1 MTSSDTQS
9 TCTPPWKRNAT
20 FIRLVHL
27 DGCRDVIAGDVVTTS
42 IVELE
47 HVNRS
52 RLVLTDRRFA
62 GGCVRHDVIVIV
74 ARRFH
79 DICKQDI
86 CVVRC
91 AAVLKRQSL
100 PKRNR
105 IEPAR
110 YNVKSIFVT
119 KFQPMI
125 LSLIMD
131 PHNLT
136 ISMATTRCT
145 YLSFH
150 RISQKWL
157 LFSNAV
163 LSFLSLYPMS
173 RWTWSDFMPGGYK
186 PLLYTQ
192 RKPALA
198 SKSAVFDWPTKYIIP
213 VFVSV
218 SKQLYTTL
226 KILFISQAI

>member
-1 MTSSDTQS
+1 MTSILLSVFLTVRFDSIRYGYILQIQNQHHQTHINLHVQLHQ
-9 TCTPPWKRNAT
+9 NAT

-100 PKRNR
+100 LTRNR

-145 YLSFH
+145 YVSFH
-150 RISQKWL
+150 RISQ
-157 LFSNAV
+157 
-163 LSFLSLYPMS
+163 
-173 RWTWSDFMPGGYK
+173 
-186 PLLYTQ
+186 
-192 RKPALA
+192 
-198 SKSAVFDWPTKYIIP
+198 
-213 VFVSV
+213 
-218 SKQLYTTL
+218 
-226 KILFISQAI
+226 